1 MLYNFTM
8 TMIKGYYGT
17 ATITM
22 TADKPNTV
30 YSMRVRSA
38 DEKREESSEANTLK
52 VEPGEPNYMYVF
64 NKPTCL
70 KGFFKSKGESLFISF
85 YASER

>member
-1 MLYNFTM
+1 MYNFTM
-8 TMIKGYYGT
+8 TLIKGYYGT

-30 YSMRVRSA
+30 YSMRIRSA
-38 DEKREESSEANTLK
+38 DQKSEESSEANILK
-52 VEPGEPNYMYVF
+52 VEPGLPNYMYVF

-70 KGFFKSKGESLFISF
+70 RGIFKSKDDSLFISL
-85 YASER
+85 YSG